1 MSDEN
6 TIRARRTPDGRLEQ
20 ILPDG
25 STRPLEGKTDWAYL
39 DALTEEE
46 IHRNAL
52 ADPDNPP
59 RTAAELAKMR
69 RIPIPKKF
77 RLSMDLTQE
86 EFARRFHI
94 ALGTLR
100 DWEQGV
106 RRPDSAGR
114 AYLRVVEKNPEA
126 VVEAL
131 NAGAPDE
138 VAKAS

>member
-1 MSDEN
+1 
-6 TIRARRTPDGRLEQ
+6 LEQ

-25 STRPLEGKTDWAYL
+25 STSPLEGKTDWAYL

-46 IHRNAL
+46 IHLNAL

-59 RTAAELAKMR
+59 RNAAELAKIW
-69 RIPIPKKF
+69 RIPNPKKL
-77 RLSMDLTQE
+77 RLSMGLTQE